1 MAHVT
6 FGPFRCIREEEDL
19 TGREHDQNWS
29 HGYYRADAVQEG
41 SRKEAKRQNRNMTQP
56 ELITWLTS
64 RSSRCGTRRKEEGS
78 RRTKQKQYRSGNA
91 HYGAV
96 AVAEGRKEEEQD
108 HSTELAWRRKGRSM
122 TRRLRVNLLPRK

>member
-19 TGREHDQNWS
+19 TEREHDQNWS

-56 ELITWLTS
+56 ELITWLDHVTFEPLRHTKEGARKQEDKTETVQKRQ
-64 RSSRCGTRRKEEGS
+64 RSLRGRC
-78 RRTKQKQYRSGNA
+78 SG
-91 HYGAV
+91 
-96 AVAEGRKEEEQD
+96 
-108 HSTELAWRRKGRSM
+108 
-122 TRRLRVNLLPRK
+122 